1 MFLPDA
7 REEELFKLLAEIA
20 VVVAYPHEAVLDD
33 VGHDYLYFCL
43 TFYPYSMRK
52 GEMLHGK

>member
-33 VGHDYLYFCL
+33 VGHNHFVFVYLSTLIVWENEKCYI
-43 TFYPYSMRK
+43 K
-52 GEMLHGK
+52 